1 MFSWHSTHTRFAH
14 FISLDFFRLL
24 FHKSTMEWISLIAVL
39 ISCSLIGRV
48 ILLMSYFAYSL
59 MTECNK
65 FLLQVLN
72 ITTKMLEFHTSSQP
86 LRWRLASI
94 FVQIEL
100 WNFLKYYKYWRRI
113 QRKISWYS
121 HSIIILFCSSGVLW
135 KNFHLL
141 FFILHTSRR
150 WIFKLFVI

>member
-48 ILLMSYFAYSL
+48 ILLMSYFAYSF
-59 MTECNK
+59 MIKCNK
-65 FLLQVLN
+65 FMLQVLN

-86 LRWRLASI
+86 LRWRLASM
-94 FVQIEL
+94 FVQIDERNFPYLTLVNILVLAFSEL
-100 WNFLKYYKYWRRI
+100 FSSWNILNIEGEFKWILGKVRQKYLDTLVV
-113 QRKISWYS
+113 S
-121 HSIIILFCSSGVLW
+121 
-135 KNFHLL
+135 
-141 FFILHTSRR
+141 
-150 WIFKLFVI
+150 